1 MNFLSR
7 YFSNLFAALAIP
19 ARLARENA
27 SLLRMLVQRDF
38 VNRSSGTVFGRAWP
52 LIQTALQVAG
62 FWFLFDIIYGMRAV
76 RGPSFLEYLL
86 SGMLPWFCLT
96 EVLSRSSNLFRE
108 FSNLYRRSPFPVEIL
123 PVLILLVPGL
133 VYTLVYVLVCLL
145 IYGPQSA
152 LAAVLVMPL
161 LLLWLLPLVY
171 VFAVAGVFVRD
182 FVQALPI
189 LLTFIMYATPILY
202 LPDMV
207 PEGMLSWLW
216 LNPFADMMRCIHALV
231 EWQPLPLH
239 SFLRLW
245 GLWLLLLAP
254 AWVLFRRSLPH
265 VREVL

>member
-19 ARLARENA
+19 ARLARDNA

-108 FSNLYRRSPFPVEIL
+108 FSNLSRRSPFPVEIL